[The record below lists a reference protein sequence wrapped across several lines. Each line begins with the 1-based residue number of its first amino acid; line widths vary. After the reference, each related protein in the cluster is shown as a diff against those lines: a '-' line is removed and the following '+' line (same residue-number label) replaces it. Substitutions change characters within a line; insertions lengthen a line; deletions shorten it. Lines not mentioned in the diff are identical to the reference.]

1 MYNYPD
7 VYPRVINTR
16 SCYAP
21 GDTMFD
27 FRTTPST
34 TTRARRGTLTTPHGT
49 VQTPAFVT
57 VGTKATVKGLSP
69 ADLEATGTQF
79 VFANTYHLT
88 LSPTPEVVAKHGGVH
103 KLSGIQ
109 KPMITDSGG
118 FQVFSLA
125 FNKERPD
132 GEPLPVT
139 KPLATAPLADTSASL
154 DDARASLDDSDLPAQ
169 PHLVQIT
176 DDGVRFRSH
185 IDGTEYFFT
194 PEFSIDA
201 QIKIG
206 ADFIVAF
213 DECIYA
219 GATRKYTERATERTH
234 KWAQRSLD
242 HLQKH
247 GVDEQQKMY
256 GVIQGGMY
264 EDLRKL
270 STETIAGMDFFGIA
284 LGGVSVGEANEELRQ
299 QIIWMM
305 DVLHADPRPRHLLG
319 ISSFEDVIFGVLH
332 RVDTFDCILPTRDA
346 RTGKI
351 YISTTPKAGT
361 LAHKHGLP
369 HYDKVKITDSRFKGS
384 TEPFNEKL
392 LPGVTFG
399 YMHHLFKQK
408 ELLYHRYATM
418 HNLSMMEEF
427 FAQIR
432 VAIENG
438 RM

>member
-1 MYNYPD
+1 MQLPMLH
-7 VYPRVINTR
+7 TR
-16 SCYAP
+16 S
-21 GDTMFD
+21 DMFSYKL
-27 FRTTPST
+27 THQST
-34 TTRARRGTLTTPHGT
+34 ASRARRGVLQTPHGT

-69 ADLEATGTQF
+69 ADLDKTGTQF

-88 LSPTPEVVAKHGGVH
+88 LSPTPEVVANHGGVH
-103 KLSGIQ
+103 TLSGIQ

-125 FNKERPD
+125 FSKEHTDSENP
-132 GEPLPVT
+132 
-139 KPLATAPLADTSASL
+139 SL
-154 DDARASLDDSDLPAQ
+154 TASLDDSDVPAN

-201 QIKIG
+201 QMKIG
-206 ADFIVAF
+206 ADFMVAF

-219 GATRKYTERATERTH
+219 GATRAYTERATERTH
-234 KWAQRSLD
+234 AWVQRSFAHSLTNSD
-242 HLQKH
+242 K
-247 GVDEQQKMY
+247 QKMY

-264 EDLRKL
+264 EDLRHL

-284 LGGVSVGEANEELRQ
+284 LGGVSVGESNEELRQ
-299 QIIWMM
+299 QINWMM
-305 DVLHADPRPRHLLG
+305 DVLHTDARPRHLLG
-319 ISSFEDVIFGVLH
+319 ISSFEDVIFGALQG
-332 RVDTFDCILPTRDA
+332 VDTFDCILPTRDA

-351 YISTTPKAGT
+351 YVPTTPAPGT
-361 LAHKHGLP
+361 LAHTHGLP
-369 HYDKVKITDSRFKGS
+369 QYDKVKITEARFKGS
-384 TEPFNEKL
+384 TELFNEKL
-392 LPGVTFG
+392 LPGVTYG

-418 HNLSMMEEF
+418 HNLAMMEDF
-427 FAQIR
+427 FGQIR
-432 VAIENG
+432 QAIEDG